1 MKRIACHIE
10 NIELNDFKEHTIDA
24 KDYAHLVLFLARKM
38 LNSPFELVKEDI
50 DKISKPFLMIE
61 EGKRTRAYIFIAHN
75 KYISIAFPLHIKIDV
90 DKIRL
95 FSSELNLEI
104 TNKIISD
111 VLSIIH
117 SMNGN
122 GAFVEAWMDSDC
134 DNDTALSLLEQLLL
148 TEPSYL
154 RYDEDKNASINRELK
169 HPPIHLDVN
178 MSKLGTYKIGLY
190 GRLSCRQFID
200 IMNHES
206 DCHFLYKY
214 INKTLIRHFSL
225 KTEMEKRNSKKKKK

>member
-10 NIELNDFKEHTIDA
+10 NIELNNFKEHTIDA
-24 KDYAHLVLFLARKM
+24 KDYARLVLFLARK
-38 LNSPFELVKEDI
+38 LLISPFELVKEDI
-50 DKISKPFLMIE
+50 DKIPKPFFMVE

-95 FSSELNLEI
+95 FSNELNLEI
-104 TNKIISD
+104 TNKIISEI
-111 VLSIIH
+111 LSIIY

-122 GAFVEAWMDSDC
+122 GAFIEAWMDSDC
-134 DNDTALSLLEQLLL
+134 DDDIALALLEQLLL

-154 RYDEDKNASINRELK
+154 RYDEDKKASINRELK
-169 HPPIHLDVN
+169 HPPIHLDIN
-178 MSKLGTYKIGLY
+178 MSRLGTYKIGLY
-190 GRLSCRQFID
+190 GNLSCRQFID

-214 INKTLIRHFSL
+214 IDRTLIKHFAL
-225 KTEMEKRNSKKKKK
+225 KKTKMSHRNRKKK